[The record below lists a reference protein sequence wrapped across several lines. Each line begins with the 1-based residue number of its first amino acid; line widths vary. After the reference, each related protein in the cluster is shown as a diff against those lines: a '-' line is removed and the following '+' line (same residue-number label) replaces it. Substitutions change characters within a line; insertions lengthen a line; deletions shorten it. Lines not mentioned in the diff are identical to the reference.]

1 MDRVY
6 NFAAGPAAMPLEAL
20 QTAALEMCCYGS
32 TGMSVMEMSHRSKM
46 YLPIYQET
54 VSLVRELM
62 HVPDNYSI
70 LLLQGGATQ
79 QFAAIPMNLMTKSGR
94 ADYIDSGNF
103 AHGAM
108 VEAGKYG
115 QARCVASS
123 REENYV
129 RIPAWDEKTFDPEAD
144 YFYITTNN
152 TIFGTR
158 YSALPETGNVPLVA
172 DMSSNILSEKYDVSR
187 FGVIYAGAGEILNL
201 QGWTWESMA
210 EYTLQCTKKTMSA
223 SRLAAL
229 LSQACDDL
237 YVQKPGDD
245 TTVAVARVIERRVV
259 NIFTGPPKS
268 KEDDEKLMHEFMHKE
283 GRKIVCGGTSANIA
297 ARILRKDII
306 TKVDYNDPNVPPMA
320 TIEGLDL
327 VTEGVL
333 TLGKALKLLKRYVK
347 DEFDVEFFDELD
359 ANNGAS
365 RLAKILIEEC
375 TELNLFVGTAV
386 NEAHQN
392 SELSFDLSVRM
403 NLIEQLESVVSKMG
417 KKVKVNYY

>member
-6 NFAAGPAAMPLEAL
+6 NFAAGPAAMPLEVL
-20 QTAALEMCCYGS
+20 QTAARDMCCYGS

-79 QFAAIPMNLMTKSGR
+79 QFAAIPMNLMTGSGR

-108 VEAGKYG
+108 VEANKYG

-123 REENYV
+123 RDENYV
-129 RIPAWDEKTFDPEAD
+129 RIPVWDEKTFDPEAD

-187 FGVIYAGAGEILNL
+187 FGVIYAGAQKNIGPAGVTLLIIRNDLPGHCLPITPKIMDWQKEIENDSMINTPPTYAIYMCGLCL
-201 QGWTWESMA
+201 KWLKKQGGVEGIEPVNIEKAKLLYDAIDNSRLFRGIA
-210 EYTLQCTKKTMSA
+210 DPA
-223 SRLAAL
+223 SRSRMNVTFVTDSPDRDAEFVKQASAHGLVNLKGHRLVGGIRASIYNAMPIEGVKAL
-229 LSQACDDL
+229 
-237 YVQKPGDD
+237 V
-245 TTVAVARVIERRVV
+245 
-259 NIFTGPPKS
+259 
-268 KEDDEKLMHEFMHKE
+268 EFMKE
-283 GRKIVCGGTSANIA
+283 
-297 ARILRKDII
+297 
-306 TKVDYNDPNVPPMA
+306 
-320 TIEGLDL
+320 
-327 VTEGVL
+327 
-333 TLGKALKLLKRYVK
+333 
-347 DEFDVEFFDELD
+347 F
-359 ANNGAS
+359 
-365 RLAKILIEEC
+365 
-375 TELNLFVGTAV
+375 
-386 NEAHQN
+386 
-392 SELSFDLSVRM
+392 
-403 NLIEQLESVVSKMG
+403 ESHV
-417 KKVKVNYY
+417 